1 MNDDVRA
8 EFKRSAG
15 FDPKLLFVAG
25 SPYAAAQHPD
35 ALRKFLDYRADLAFK
50 MQQEWL
56 GLVDRARSTKPY
68 LDVVLTHI
76 DDRFDTGIRDELGAD
91 VARSLPLI
99 QARKSTL
106 LVEDPAPLWA
116 LGPERYARLA
126 EKYKP
131 LTPNRSDLAVDI
143 NVVER
148 YQDVYPTKKQTGV
161 ELLELVHQ
169 AAVSF
174 GRVALYFE
182 NSLEKQ
188 DLALLPAAATCAHVE
203 SRGPDELYT
212 DAPEL
217 TRIAWQGPVEVDGK
231 TWPIRDSQFV
241 LVPGGKHR
249 LSTSVDKPVITLRDF
264 NGEIHSAIAGRDRV
278 DVSYSSRT
286 RAIAVLAAY
295 PSRLEV
301 DGLPYPVSGAS
312 IMLPSGQHLVTF
324 LR

>member
-1 MNDDVRA
+1 M
-8 EFKRSAG
+8 
-15 FDPKLLFVAG
+15 
-25 SPYAAAQHPD
+25 
-35 ALRKFLDYRADLAFK
+35 
-50 MQQEWL
+50 
-56 GLVDRARSTKPY
+56 
-68 LDVVLTHI
+68 
-76 DDRFDTGIRDELGAD
+76 
-91 VARSLPLI
+91 
-99 QARKSTL
+99 

-161 ELLELVHQ
+161 ELLELIHQ

-188 DLALLPAAATCAHVE
+188 DLALLPAAATSAHVE
-203 SRGPDELYT
+203 SRGPDELDT
-212 DAPEL
+212 DAPEP
-217 TRIAWQGPVEVDGK
+217 TRVAWQGPVEVDGK

-249 LSTSVDKPVITLRDF
+249 LSTAVEKPVVTLKDF
-264 NGEIHSAIAGRDRV
+264 NGEIHSAIAGDRV

-286 RAIAVLAAY
+286 RAIAVLAVA

-301 DGLPYPVSGAS
+301 DGLPYAASGVS
-312 IMLPSGQHLVTF
+312 ILLPSGQHLVTF
-324 LR
+324 VR